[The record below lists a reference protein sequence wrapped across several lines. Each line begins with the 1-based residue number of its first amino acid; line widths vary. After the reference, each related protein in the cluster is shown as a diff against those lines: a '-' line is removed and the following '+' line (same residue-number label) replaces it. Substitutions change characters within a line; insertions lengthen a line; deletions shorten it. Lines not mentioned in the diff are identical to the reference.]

1 MSESGLRPGFARLE
15 DLINNFHRGD
25 IYYISKSCYSEA
37 ETGSEQ
43 RGGRPGIIVSNEA
56 CNRHSE
62 NVTIVYLTTQPKK
75 ELPTHVDITSGPQPS
90 IALCENVT
98 CVNKDRIGKKCG
110 KVSPQEQKAIDAAL
124 KVALSL
130 EVQKKLEETAKAEEK
145 QPAQQTSNQEPDE
158 SALAELYKLRAQI
171 EVYKGLYENLLKQVL
186 YERGGN

>member
-15 DLINNFHRGD
+15 DLINNFHRGE
-25 IYYISKSCYSEA
+25 IYYISKSCYSET

-56 CNRHSE
+56 CNRHS
-62 NVTIVYLTTQPKK
+62 
-75 ELPTHVDITSGPQPS
+75 
-90 IALCENVT
+90 ENVT

-130 EVQKKLEETAKAEEK
+130 EAQKKLEETTKAEEK
-145 QPAQQTSNQEPDE
+145 QPAQQISNQEPDE